1 MNKPIARLA
10 FVATSLMV
18 VLVIATTYWQ
28 AWAAG
33 GLADRQENQIERV
46 AQFTIERGRIVTREP
61 AAVLARNR
69 PKRVAGRTLFFRRY
83 PPGGLAAHVVGYSTQ
98 GRSRAGLERSRND
111 YLTASNQN
119 LSTLVESSLDK
130 LTGATI

>member
-69 PKRVAGRTLFFRRY
+69 PKRVAGRTLFFRKY
-83 PPGGLAAHVVGYSTQ
+83 PAGGWRHT
-98 GRSRAGLERSRND
+98 
-111 YLTASNQN
+111 
-119 LSTLVESSLDK
+119 SS
-130 LTGATI
+130 ATPRRDARGQAWSAPATTT